1 MGEVVMTPH
10 GNFAPLVERYFGQRL
25 ITQKQASAHTIASYR
40 DTFRLFLQFTR
51 KRIGKSPSDLEFS
64 DFDADLIDAFLTDL
78 EKSRGISA
86 RSRNLRLSALRSFF
100 RFALYF
106 EPAHAGRLQKILA
119 IPAKRYDRT
128 VVGFLTRPEVESLL
142 AVPDCGT
149 WNGRR
154 DHALLLLAFQTG
166 MRLSEITG
174 LRRHDV
180 QFDTGAHV
188 RCLGKGRKERCT
200 PLAAKTV
207 RVLKAW
213 LKEPMPS
220 DSEFLFPTVQGRR
233 MSADAVQCL
242 LAKYTAIARQTCLSL
257 RNKRVSPHVARHT
270 AAMEL
275 LQAGVDLSIIALWL
289 GHESIETTQKYLDAN
304 LALKEAALAKTV
316 PLNTRITRFR
326 HDDHLLQFLNGL

>member
-1 MGEVVMTPH
+1 
-10 GNFAPLVERYFGQRL
+10 
-25 ITQKQASAHTIASYR
+25 
-40 DTFRLFLQFTR
+40 
-51 KRIGKSPSDLEFS
+51 
-64 DFDADLIDAFLTDL
+64 
-78 EKSRGISA
+78 
-86 RSRNLRLSALRSFF
+86 
-100 RFALYF
+100 
-106 EPAHAGRLQKILA
+106 
-119 IPAKRYDRT
+119 
-128 VVGFLTRPEVESLL
+128 
-142 AVPDCGT
+142 
-149 WNGRR
+149 
-154 DHALLLLAFQTG
+154 

-242 LAKYTAIARQTCLSL
+242 LAKYTAIARRTCLSL

-326 HDDHLLQFLNGL
+326 PDDHLLQFLNGL